1 MDVSRCCSLLPT
13 DVRRQ
18 LAFGHSSPINRRAC
32 KHSRSTL
39 NDPVRNPEPAT
50 LRIADDRQLN
60 RTEVCG
66 TPCRAALLRFSEAN
80 YTPTATLTE
89 DEVAQALEP
98 FGGSAGRHGKG
109 LTANDLHENQG
120 WRRGEC
126 IPLDDLPI

>member
-1 MDVSRCCSLLPT
+1 MDGCRLIRRE
-13 DVRRQ
+13 VR
-18 LAFGHSSPINRRAC
+18 
-32 KHSRSTL
+32 
-39 NDPVRNPEPAT
+39 
-50 LRIADDRQLN
+50 
-60 RTEVCG
+60 G

-89 DEVAQALEP
+89 GKVPQALEP
-98 FGGSAGRHGKG
+98 FGHSAGRHGKG